1 MGDWHAFKSQM
12 QQKSHYQLKKNR
24 KSTQKSTKPFLDR
37 LAKSGLIKVAGK
49 LPLKRNLFS
58 LKDNVFSPGDFFV
71 HLCGNDSFAKSRKI
85 EFSSKFL
92 EFLRKFWP
100 DDVIVTI

>member
-49 LPLKRNLFS
+49 LPLKRNSFS
-58 LKDNVFSPGDFFV
+58 LKDNVFS
-71 HLCGNDSFAKSRKI
+71 LDSFQGNRIK
-85 EFSSKFL
+85 
-92 EFLRKFWP
+92 WG
-100 DDVIVTI
+100 